1 MLNARKKAFFASLM
15 LSVLSIQAFAEE
27 NSRDATPVTIK
38 AACLKEEA
46 LTSSPQPNDNL
57 SSTDKT
63 VSMQK
68 LDLKKIIIEI
78 DSPDEYIF
86 GFFPENN
93 KNKIRTIDS
102 DILRPFGKV
111 TVYDIKHKENVS
123 IVNIDPGAGIFSD
136 NVNGIDGVLF
146 TLKLTK
152 RSQYL
157 ITPEIYVK
165 NDKLIDGS
173 YVFFIQKK
181 GFYK

>member
-68 LDLKKIIIEI
+68 LDLKK
-78 DSPDEYIF
+78 S
-86 GFFPENN
+86 
-93 KNKIRTIDS
+93 
-102 DILRPFGKV
+102 
-111 TVYDIKHKENVS
+111 
-123 IVNIDPGAGIFSD
+123 
-136 NVNGIDGVLF
+136 
-146 TLKLTK
+146 
-152 RSQYL
+152 
-157 ITPEIYVK
+157 
-165 NDKLIDGS
+165 
-173 YVFFIQKK
+173 
-181 GFYK
+181 